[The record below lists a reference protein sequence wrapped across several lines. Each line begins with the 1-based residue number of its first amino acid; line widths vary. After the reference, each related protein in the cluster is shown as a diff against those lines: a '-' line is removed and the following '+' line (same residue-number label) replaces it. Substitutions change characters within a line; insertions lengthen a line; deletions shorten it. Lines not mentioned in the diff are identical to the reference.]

1 MGVNVK
7 INTPY
12 EIVYDTDGTQSGL
25 VDLRVDYYNPANV
38 HDPLVDFV
46 TLTEVGTTGV
56 YKGSFTPILTGQW
69 TLIASSATSN
79 PPITNKA
86 GRIECVLY
94 DETDLTGVGFSATT
108 DSNTAIRNA
117 VDGISATIAATARGG
132 LLM

>member
-12 EIVYDTDGTQSGL
+12 EIVYDTDGTQTGL
-25 VDLRVDYYNPANV
+25 VDMRVDYYDPTNT

-46 TLTEVGTTGV
+46 TLTEVGVTGV
-56 YKGSFTPILTGQW
+56 YKGAFTPTVVGEW
-69 TLIASSATSN
+69 TLIAGSAASN
-79 PPITNKA
+79 PPIANKA

-94 DETDLTGVGFSATT
+94 DETDLTGVGFNTTT

-117 VDGISATIAATARGG
+117 VDGISATIAATSRGG